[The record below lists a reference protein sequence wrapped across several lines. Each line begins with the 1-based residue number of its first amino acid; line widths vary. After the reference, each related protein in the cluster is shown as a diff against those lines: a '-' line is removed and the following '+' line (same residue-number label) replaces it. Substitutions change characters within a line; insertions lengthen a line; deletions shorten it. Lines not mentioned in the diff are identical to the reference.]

1 MAVVAMVLPL
11 VLEAAAEGEEEEVGA
26 LVVVVVVVFDGDTLN
41 PDCGESGIIWNAT
54 N

>member
-1 MAVVAMVLPL
+1 MVLPL
-11 VLEAAAEGEEEEVGA
+11 VLEAAAEEEEEEAGA
-26 LVVVVVVVFDGDTLN
+26 LVVVVVVVVVVVFDGDTLN